1 MDDLNKILT
10 SEEPNDP
17 VQNNTDKVQ
26 IGSNLQA
33 PDQILQTTSNIQ
45 GAPLDSLEE
54 GIPLSSF
61 LENRLYEEDDQKNMM
76 QKPALASI
84 PMNLAKNNKRYGA
97 FEDYDEEDQ

>member
-45 GAPLDSLEE
+45 GAPLDSFEEDE

-61 LENRLYEEDDQKNMM
+61 LENRLYEEDDMM

>member
-1 MDDLNKILT
+1 MDQFTGVHSFKMDDLNKILT

-33 PDQILQTTSNIQ
+33 PDQILRTTSMIQ
-45 GAPLDSLEE
+45 GAPFEEE

-61 LENRLYEEDDQKNMM
+61 LENRLYEEDQK
-76 QKPALASI
+76 LD
-84 PMNLAKNNKRYGA
+84 AK
-97 FEDYDEEDQ
+97 